1 MMAKRILF
9 VDDEPMVLSGL
20 QRSLRPMRTEWEM
33 VFAPGG
39 NEALAAMEQQP
50 FDIIVTDMRM
60 PGMDGAQLL
69 EEVQKRSPQTLRM
82 VLSGQSDRA
91 TILRSVNPA
100 HQFISKPCEAEEAK
114 SRLIR
119 AFALKDLL
127 QCPGLREL
135 VAKLDF
141 MPSLPQVY
149 LQLNEELRHPD
160 PSLQRVD
167 ELIEADMGMTA
178 KVLKLVNSAF
188 FCLPSEISRASH
200 AVKLLG
206 LDTLRAL
213 VLSAHVFEQFESRL
227 LRAEDVQ
234 HISDHSLAV
243 SHSARQ
249 IAHLEPASQHMQ
261 DESFTAGLLHD
272 VGKLILASA
281 LEEQY
286 RKVLEYREKADVG
299 LYAAEREVLG
309 CSHAQVA
316 AYLLGLWGLPSTI
329 VEAVA
334 WHHDPSGSLSVK
346 FSPLAAVH
354 AASAYHDESSRSRMR
369 DRDAVDADFLA
380 PGAGFST
387 AVRAPRWGAR
397 RIVPARSATVSPPGS
412 RRRSFPEPASRIP
425 VATSWPPLRIATGF
439 PISFWLRCGECNAVP
454 VLPG

>member
-1 MMAKRILF
+1 MAKRILF

-20 QRSLRPMRTEWEM
+20 QRSLRLMRSEWEM

-39 NEALAAMEQQP
+39 TEALAAMDLQA

-82 VLSGQSDRA
+82 VLSGQSDRE

-100 HQFISKPCEAEEAK
+100 HQFISKPCEAEELK

-127 QCPGLREL
+127 QNPGLREL
-135 VAKLDF
+135 VTKLDNL
-141 MPSLPQVY
+141 PSLPHVF
-149 LQLNEELRHPD
+149 LQLNQELRRPEPELHK
-160 PSLQRVD
+160 VD
-167 ELIEADMGMTA
+167 ELIGADMAMTA

-188 FCLPSEISRASH
+188 FCLPCEISRASH

-213 VLSAHVFEQFESRL
+213 VLTAHVFEQFESHL
-227 LRAEDVQ
+227 LTAEDVQ
-234 HISDHSLAV
+234 QISDHSLAV
-243 SHSARQ
+243 SNSARK
-249 IAHLEPASQHMQ
+249 IALFEHADQRTQ

-272 VGKLILASA
+272 AGKLILASTLGERYA
-281 LEEQY
+281 E
-286 RKVLEYREKADVG
+286 VLEYSVKANVG

-309 CSHAQVA
+309 CSHGQIA
-316 AYLLGLWGLPSTI
+316 AYLFGVWGLPGTI

-334 WHHDPSGSLSVK
+334 WHHEPAESLSMK

-354 AASAYHDESSRSRMR
+354 VASVYHDEKGISRLC
-369 DRDAVDADFLA
+369 DRTPIDAAFLA
-380 PGAGFST
+380 GIGCADREKP
-387 AVRAPRWGAR
+387 W
-397 RIVPARSATVSPPGS
+397 RSKLDETGS
-412 RRRSFPEPASRIP
+412 NGDK
-425 VATSWPPLRIATGF
+425 L
-439 PISFWLRCGECNAVP
+439 
-454 VLPG
+454 

>member
-1 MMAKRILF
+1 MAKRILF

-20 QRSLRPMRTEWEM
+20 QRSLRLMRSEWEM

-39 NEALAAMEQQP
+39 NEALAAMDLQP

-82 VLSGQSDRA
+82 VLSGQSDRE

-100 HQFISKPCEAEEAK
+100 HQFISKPCEAEELK

-127 QCPGLREL
+127 QNPGLREL
-135 VAKLDF
+135 VTKLDNL
-141 MPSLPQVY
+141 PSLPHVY
-149 LQLNEELRHPD
+149 LQLNQELRRPEPELHKI
-160 PSLQRVD
+160 D
-167 ELIEADMGMTA
+167 ELIGGDMAMTA

-188 FCLPSEISRASH
+188 FCLPCEISRASH

-213 VLSAHVFEQFESRL
+213 VLTAHVFEQFESRVL
-227 LRAEDVQ
+227 SAEDVQ
-234 HISDHSLAV
+234 QISDHSLAV
-243 SHSARQ
+243 SNSARK
-249 IAHLEPASQHMQ
+249 IALFERTDQRTQ

-272 VGKLILASA
+272 AGKLILAST
-281 LEEQY
+281 LGEQY
-286 RKVLEYREKADVG
+286 GKVLEYSGKADVG

-309 CSHAQVA
+309 CSHGQIA
-316 AYLLGLWGLPSTI
+316 AYLFGAWGLPGTI

-334 WHHDPSGSLSVK
+334 WHHEPAESLSVK

-354 AASAYHDESSRSRMR
+354 VASAYHDEKSSSRLR
-369 DRDAVDADFLA
+369 DRTPIDSAFLAGIGCAQRELDWRGKLDAD
-380 PGAGFST
+380 GQNGK
-387 AVRAPRWGAR
+387 
-397 RIVPARSATVSPPGS
+397 
-412 RRRSFPEPASRIP
+412 
-425 VATSWPPLRIATGF
+425 
-439 PISFWLRCGECNAVP
+439 
-454 VLPG
+454 

>member
-1 MMAKRILF
+1 MAKRILF

-20 QRSLRPMRTEWEM
+20 QRSLRLMRSEWEM

-39 NEALAAMEQQP
+39 NEALAAMDLQP

-82 VLSGQSDRA
+82 VLSGQSDRE

-100 HQFISKPCEAEEAK
+100 HQFISKPCEAEELK

-127 QCPGLREL
+127 QNPGLREL
-135 VAKLDF
+135 VTKLDNL
-141 MPSLPQVY
+141 PSLPHVY
-149 LQLNEELRHPD
+149 LQLNQELRRPEPELHKI
-160 PSLQRVD
+160 D
-167 ELIEADMGMTA
+167 ELIGGDMAMTA

-188 FCLPSEISRASH
+188 FCLPCEISRASH

-213 VLSAHVFEQFESRL
+213 VLTAHVFEQFESRVL
-227 LRAEDVQ
+227 SAEDVQ
-234 HISDHSLAV
+234 QISDHSLAV
-243 SHSARQ
+243 SNSARK
-249 IAHLEPASQHMQ
+249 IALFERADQRTQ

-272 VGKLILASA
+272 AGKLILAST
-281 LEEQY
+281 LGEQY
-286 RKVLEYREKADVG
+286 GKVLEYSGKADVG

-309 CSHAQVA
+309 CSHGQIA
-316 AYLLGLWGLPSTI
+316 AYLFGAWGLPGTI

-334 WHHDPSGSLSVK
+334 WHHEPAESLSVK

-354 AASAYHDESSRSRMR
+354 VASAYHDEKSSSRLR
-369 DRDAVDADFLA
+369 DRTPIDSAFLAGIGCAQRELDWRSKLDAD
-380 PGAGFST
+380 GQNGK
-387 AVRAPRWGAR
+387 
-397 RIVPARSATVSPPGS
+397 
-412 RRRSFPEPASRIP
+412 
-425 VATSWPPLRIATGF
+425 
-439 PISFWLRCGECNAVP
+439 
-454 VLPG
+454 